1 MSVLSVMLGLD
12 ARRFRSG
19 MASAGSYANQF
30 GSSLRGSLLS
40 ALGPIAIAMEAI
52 NLIKES
58 FQDAKNISD
67 LSQKYQV
74 NGEQLQRIAAVG
86 KKVGLEMEDVAKVM
100 KDMNKAIASAS
111 SNPKAA
117 AELAR
122 LGISAQDLAS
132 GNLTATDAF
141 FKISAAMDGA
151 GNKAQLLNALIAALG
166 GSGEKVAA
174 MLQLTDAE
182 IRKIANNAPVVSDA
196 MTQMADE
203 LGSTF
208 DEVWKILK
216 VVGMWLMAFVG
227 ALLGAIGVI
236 AGSILTIVLGLY
248 QGILWAIKQLMAL
261 LAKVAGALGADG
273 LAKSLDA
280 GSQAIDRHMDSVTN
294 GIDKVSTFA
303 VKSGQMSG
311 RALGAMFGAEGE
323 KKKQNARR
331 VIPGLGDD
339 ASGKGKSGKSI
350 AVQAIQA
357 LGGGGI
363 AAGPNLAALQ
373 IEIAQKQLAE
383 QKTTNK
389 ILSGQTGTPPP
400 PITSG
405 GSPSGSSE
413 TRSPTPNYMKMYPGF

>member
-1 MSVLSVMLGLD
+1 MLGLD
-12 ARRFRSG
+12 ARKFKSG

-52 NLIKES
+52 NLVKES
-58 FQDAKNISD
+58 FSDAKNISD

-74 NGEQLQRIAAVG
+74 NGEQLQRIAAIG
-86 KKVGLEMEDVAKVM
+86 KKVGLEMEDVAKIM
-100 KDMNKAIASAS
+100 KDMNKAIANAS
-111 SNPKAA
+111 TDPKAA
-117 AELAR
+117 AQLAK
-122 LGISAQDLAS
+122 LGISAQDLAD
-132 GNLTATDAF
+132 GNLSATDAF

-151 GNKAQLLNALIAALG
+151 GNKAQLLNALQNALG

-174 MLQLTDAE
+174 MLQLTHAE
-182 IRKIANNAPVVSDA
+182 IMKTAAGATVISDA
-196 MTQMADE
+196 MTSMADE

-208 DEVWKILK
+208 DEVWKLLK

-261 LAKVAGALGADG
+261 LSKVAGALGMDG
-273 LAKSLDA
+273 VAKSLNEATDA
-280 GSQAIDRHMDSVTN
+280 VDRHMDSVTN

-311 RALGAMFGAEGE
+311 RALGAMFGMEGE
-323 KKKQNARR
+323 KKKEQARR
-331 VIPGLGDD
+331 VIPGLGEET
-339 ASGKGKSGKSI
+339 KGKSGKSI

-357 LGGGGI
+357 LGGGGL

-373 IEIAQKQLAE
+373 VEIAQKQLAE

-389 ILSGQTGTPPP
+389 ILASQTGATPPA
-400 PITSG
+400 ITSG
-405 GSPSGSSE
+405 GSPGGSSQ
-413 TRSPTPNYMKMYPGF
+413 TSSPPPNYMKMYGMGGGGY